1 MLAASAIQLDNAQ
14 IAFRFCFKNS
24 VRSMRCANLIHMKS
38 PGDTRVKIIPT
49 RPRRGDTKT
58 KRSVWP
64 ASVPHCGTRPAG
76 PRLCDVWGFS
86 MRPGSSLLSPFGE
99 AHRQSRHVDTW
110 YEAIYSS
117 RCLLSIAPLRGRC
130 TTRTNVAGWSRG
142 PAAFLGVHL
151 CWFLSF
157 RCLQGL
163 AGWFGGGVTA
173 GTRGVTAGTRGQS
186 AKEAN
191 VDTLGECI
199 YSKR

>member
-130 TTRTNVAGWSRG
+130 TTRTNVAGRWTVPCSLVPIGCSLVPIRLWEQ
-142 PAAFLGVHL
+142 FLG
-151 CWFLSF
+151 
-157 RCLQGL
+157 
-163 AGWFGGGVTA
+163 
-173 GTRGVTAGTRGQS
+173 
-186 AKEAN
+186 AN
-191 VDTLGECI
+191 SRIHSPWCADP
-199 YSKR
+199 